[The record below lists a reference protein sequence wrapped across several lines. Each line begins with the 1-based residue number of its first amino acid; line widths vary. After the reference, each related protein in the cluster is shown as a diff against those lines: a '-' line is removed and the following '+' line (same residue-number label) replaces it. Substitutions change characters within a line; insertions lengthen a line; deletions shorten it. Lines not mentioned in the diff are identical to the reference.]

1 MCVEGHRIRGI
12 ASWRSPVLPHVGQD
26 VQATRTS
33 RLAAFPRHDPTLC
46 VRRRRCRVQF
56 CSTNSYGAKKLLA
69 LHPSA
74 FGGDLAA
81 RIASGQVTNLDE
93 VTDAEWE
100 YAVNNLKY
108 NDFDIN
114 LTRLSSV
121 ASANADST
129 ITTVLCRVLCILFH
143 ALFA

>member
-1 MCVEGHRIRGI
+1 MSALQIDQKTGELFAQGDVDEYPGKAVE
-12 ASWRSPVLPHVGQD
+12 P
-26 VQATRTS
+26 
-33 RLAAFPRHDPTLC
+33 
-46 VRRRRCRVQF
+46 
-56 CSTNSYGAKKLLA
+56 
-69 LHPSA
+69 
-74 FGGDLAA
+74 
-81 RIASGQVTNLDE
+81 
-93 VTDAEWE
+93 VTDSSR
-100 YAVNNLKY
+100 Y